1 MKSKLVAICHF
12 LGVYRVSR
20 KIYYNSI
27 AMIWRLREIVTR
39 RKSRLVSR
47 FQREGKDLK
56 LHIGAGLNTLGGWIN
71 TDIYANRQNLYLDL
85 KNPFTFSDDLFDFV
99 YSEHVFEHFSY
110 EECRFMLSECLRVMK
125 NDGVLRIATP
135 DLKFLIRL
143 YEETDSTFINDYID
157 WNATNFLHSRAP
169 KNSVSVI
176 NNYVR
181 DWGHQFIY
189 DFETLKFLLLDVG
202 FVDVVE
208 CKILNSDHDTLESL
222 EHVDRHPDGFLELES
237 LIVEC
242 KKDVSKSLS

>member
-1 MKSKLVAICHF
+1 
-12 LGVYRVSR
+12 
-20 KIYYNSI
+20 
-27 AMIWRLREIVTR
+27 MIWRLKEIVTR
-39 RKSRLVSR
+39 KKFRLISNYQRKG
-47 FQREGKDLK
+47 EDLK
-56 LHIGAGLNTLGGWIN
+56 LHIGAGLNTLNGWIN
-71 TDIYANRQNLYLDL
+71 TDIYANKQNLYLNL
-85 KNPFTFSDDLFDFV
+85 TKPMKFSDSLFDFI

-110 EECRFMLSECLRVMK
+110 EDCRFMLSECHRVMK
-125 NDGVLRIATP
+125 DNAVLRIATP

-143 YEETDSTFINDYID
+143 YEETDSTFINDYIN
-157 WNATNFLHSRAP
+157 WNATNFVHPIAP

-202 FVDVVE
+202 FVDIVE
-208 CKILNSDHDTLESL
+208 CKILNSNHDALKDL

-242 KKDVSKSLS
+242 KKAS

>member
-1 MKSKLVAICHF
+1 
-12 LGVYRVSR
+12 
-20 KIYYNSI
+20 
-27 AMIWRLREIVTR
+27 MIWRLKEIVTR
-39 RKSRLVSR
+39 KKFRLISNYQRKG
-47 FQREGKDLK
+47 EDLK
-56 LHIGAGLNTLGGWIN
+56 LHIGAGLNTLNGWIN
-71 TDIYANRQNLYLDL
+71 TDIYSNKQNLYLNL
-85 KNPFTFSDDLFDFV
+85 TKPMKFSDSLFDFI

-110 EECRFMLSECLRVMK
+110 EDCRFMLSECHRVMK
-125 NDGVLRIATP
+125 DNAVLRIATP

-143 YEETDSTFINDYID
+143 YEETDSTFINDYIN
-157 WNATNFLHSRAP
+157 WNATNFVHPIAP

-202 FVDVVE
+202 FVDIVE
-208 CKILNSDHDTLESL
+208 CKILNSNHDALRDL

-242 KKDVSKSLS
+242 KKAS

>member
-1 MKSKLVAICHF
+1 
-12 LGVYRVSR
+12 
-20 KIYYNSI
+20 
-27 AMIWRLREIVTR
+27 MIWRLREIATR
-39 RKSRLVSR
+39 KKSRLVSR
-47 FQREGKDLK
+47 FQRKDEDLK
-56 LHIGAGLNTLGGWIN
+56 LHIGAGLNTLDGWIN
-71 TDIYANRQNLYLDL
+71 TDIYANKQNLYLNL
-85 KNPFTFSDDLFDFV
+85 TKPITFSDDIFDFV

-125 NDGVLRIATP
+125 NNGVLRIVTP

-143 YEETDSTFINDYID
+143 YEDTDSTFINDYIN
-157 WNATNFLHSRAP
+157 WNATNFIDTRAP

-202 FVDVVE
+202 FKDVVE
-208 CKILNSDHDTLESL
+208 CKILNSDHNALKSL
-222 EHVDRHPDGFLELES
+222 EHVDRHPKGFLELES

-242 KKDVSKSLS
+242 KKAS

>member
-1 MKSKLVAICHF
+1 
-12 LGVYRVSR
+12 
-20 KIYYNSI
+20 
-27 AMIWRLREIVTR
+27 
-39 RKSRLVSR
+39 
-47 FQREGKDLK
+47 
-56 LHIGAGLNTLGGWIN
+56 
-71 TDIYANRQNLYLDL
+71 
-85 KNPFTFSDDLFDFV
+85 
-99 YSEHVFEHFSY
+99 
-110 EECRFMLSECLRVMK
+110 
-125 NDGVLRIATP
+125 
-135 DLKFLIRL
+135 
-143 YEETDSTFINDYID
+143 
-157 WNATNFLHSRAP
+157 
-169 KNSVSVI
+169 VI